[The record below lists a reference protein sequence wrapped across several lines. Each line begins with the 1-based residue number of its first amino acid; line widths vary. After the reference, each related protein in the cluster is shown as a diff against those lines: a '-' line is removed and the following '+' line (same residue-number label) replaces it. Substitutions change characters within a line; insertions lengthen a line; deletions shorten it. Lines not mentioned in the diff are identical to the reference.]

1 LIAASRF
8 ARVAPLSFT
17 IRKAQATMGFIGEIA
32 LVGLALGTLA
42 ILVWMG
48 LTLRQAREDRMLE
61 GAAAFERQRRLDEE
75 MAALKHL
82 QSEVTGRIET
92 LTHSVG
98 QRFDS
103 LQNRVGDGLK
113 ENVKETTESL
123 SKLNER
129 LAVID
134 AAQKN
139 LTSLTSEV
147 LTLKDV
153 LANKQARGAFGQ
165 GRMEAIIRD
174 ALPPQTYEFQATL
187 KNGKRPDCIIRL
199 PNDPRPLIVDAKFP
213 LESITAF
220 RDAKT
225 DDEKKLATARVKS
238 DVQTHIK
245 DIADKYILAGET
257 QELAVMFVPSESI
270 YADLHEFF
278 DDVVQ
283 KAQRARIMIASPSLL
298 MMAVQM
304 LQVIVK
310 DSRMREQAHL
320 VQLEVGKILED
331 VRRLNER
338 VGKLATHFN
347 QAQTDLQ
354 QITTSTDAIAR
365 RSSKIAAM
373 ELEDASVGAE
383 NATDKI
389 VQLLPRDP
397 A

>member
-1 LIAASRF
+1 MSFVIDSLLIA
-8 ARVAPLSFT
+8 
-17 IRKAQATMGFIGEIA
+17 IGLIA
-32 LVGLALGTLA
+32 LGVLIWLGQTLK
-42 ILVWMG
+42 
-48 LTLRQAREDRMLE
+48 QAREDRMLE
-61 GAAAFERQRRLDEE
+61 AAAALERQRRLDDE
-75 MAALKHL
+75 MAAVKRL

-92 LTHSVG
+92 LTQSVG
-98 QRFDS
+98 PRFDS

-147 LTLKDV
+147 MTLKEV
-153 LANKQARGAFGQ
+153 LSNKQARGAFGQ

-174 ALPPQTYEFQATL
+174 ALPPQSFEFQATL
-187 KNGKRPDCIIRL
+187 KNGKRPDCIIHL
-199 PNDPRPLIVDAKFP
+199 PNDPRPLVIDAKFP

-220 RDAKT
+220 RDAKS
-225 DDEKKLATARVKS
+225 DDEKKLAVARVRT
-238 DVQTHIK
+238 DVSTHLK
-245 DIADKYILAGET
+245 DIAEKYIIQGET
-257 QELAVMFVPSESI
+257 QELAIMFVPSESI

-278 DDVVQ
+278 DDLIQ

-320 VQLEVGKILED
+320 VQNEVGKILD
-331 VRRLNER
+331 DINRLSDR

-347 QAQTDLQ
+347 QAQTDIQ
-354 QITTSTDAIAR
+354 TITTSTDKISR
-365 RSSKIAAM
+365 RAEKITSM
-373 ELEDASVGAE
+373 ELEDQTALDQSSSE
-383 NATDKI
+383 KI
-389 VQLLPRDP
+389 VRLLPRDGTD
-397 A
+397 